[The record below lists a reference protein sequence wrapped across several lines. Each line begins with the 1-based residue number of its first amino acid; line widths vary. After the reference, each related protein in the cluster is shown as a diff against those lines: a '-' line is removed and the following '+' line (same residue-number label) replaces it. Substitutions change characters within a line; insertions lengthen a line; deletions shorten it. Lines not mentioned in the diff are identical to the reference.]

1 MRFNVFI
8 LFLWATVIAAGSVAA
23 QSPEDTVRWIYTSL
37 SQPGSAEQKG
47 FAYFRA
53 PERRA
58 QYMTNRMVTLFN
70 ANDTYGDDLASA
82 CIDFAPEIPGND
94 FDAAEIARTLQTTAE
109 GDDQALSVTAQFSNF
124 GTPAEIVYD
133 FIPEDGF
140 WKIDDIAGPGWRLS
154 QIPCTAASAPSGG
167 ALTGYCYVTDNASLR
182 LRVDNAGH
190 GEFEF
195 DSLGAN
201 GHFCGALGPVGPM
214 PGGWVYQE
222 DFQGAQCRIEITV
235 TPESGLRLID
245 VDGGCKMS
253 LCGQRAVIG
262 ERVFSRADQLDCA
275 QIPQ

>member
-8 LFLWATVIAAGSVAA
+8 LYLWATVIAAGSVAA

-37 SQPGSAEQKG
+37 SQSGPADQKG
-47 FAYFRA
+47 LAYFRA

-109 GDDQALSVTAQFSNF
+109 GDEQALSVTAQFSNF
-124 GTPAEIVYD
+124 GTPAKIVYD

-154 QIPCTAASAPSGG
+154 QIPCTTASAPSGS

-182 LRVDNAGH
+182 LRVDDAGH

>member
-37 SQPGSAEQKG
+37 SQSGPADQKG
-47 FAYFRA
+47 LAYFRA

-109 GDDQALSVTAQFSNF
+109 GDEQALSVTAQFSNF
-124 GTPAEIVYD
+124 GTPAKIVYD

-154 QIPCTAASAPSGG
+154 QIPCTTASAPLGG

-182 LRVDNAGH
+182 LRVDDAGH

-201 GHFCGALGPVGPM
+201 GHFCGGLGPVGPM